1 MTWWHDQAARFPLL
15 TPSQEIIL
23 GQQVRIWLDHPGPV
37 PPAIERRGKRARDRM
52 IRANLRLVISFA
64 ERYRSVPSQYQDD
77 LIQAGNL
84 GLMRSVEKFDPAR
97 GYKFSTYAYWWI
109 RQGIHSFLEQHGR
122 SIRLPTTHSAQYTK
136 IQTAILELTSQLN
149 RSPSRQEIADELG
162 WTTSLLDRVMT
173 RPTATMS
180 LDQENRR
187 REDGGTIGDTIEA
200 PGPLLLEQ
208 VESAQQLDTILSAI
222 QTLEPRAQRILIDQY
237 LSPCPTSL
245 QILARRE
252 GVNRETIRH
261 LITRSLNHLRLV
273 LNGATVSAAPPPL
286 TPAVEDPAEYGPQL
300 ALFPTLE

>member
-1 MTWWHDQAARFPLL
+1 MSWWHDQAARYPLL

-23 GQQVRIWLDHPGPV
+23 GQQVRVWLDHPDPV
-37 PPAIERRGKRARDRM
+37 PPAIERRGRRATDRM

-64 ERYRSVPSQYQDD
+64 ERYRSVPAQYQDD

-84 GLMRSVEKFDPAR
+84 GLMRAVEKFDPAR

-136 IQTAILELTSQLN
+136 IQTAILELSTQLN
-149 RSPSRQEIADELG
+149 RNPSRQEIADELG
-162 WTTSLLDRVMT
+162 WTTSLLDRVLT

-187 REDGGTIGDTIEA
+187 RDDGGPLSETIQA

-208 VESAQQLDTILSAI
+208 VESAQELDSVLSAL
-222 QTLEPRAQRILIDQY
+222 QTLDPQAQRIMVDQF

-245 QILARRE
+245 QILAKRE

-261 LITRSLNHLRLV
+261 LINRSLNQLRLV
-273 LNGATVSAAPPPL
+273 LKGVDASPVQAAPP
-286 TPAVEDPAEYGPQL
+286 AADPAEYGPQL
-300 ALFPTLE
+300 VLFSLLD